1 MLKHQLKV
9 VEKRYDHIFFILL
22 SNLGVNVLGFIGIVI
37 LLK

>member
-1 MLKHQLKV
+1 MKAQLKT

-22 SNLGVNVLGFIGIVI
+22 SNLGVNVLGFIGIIV